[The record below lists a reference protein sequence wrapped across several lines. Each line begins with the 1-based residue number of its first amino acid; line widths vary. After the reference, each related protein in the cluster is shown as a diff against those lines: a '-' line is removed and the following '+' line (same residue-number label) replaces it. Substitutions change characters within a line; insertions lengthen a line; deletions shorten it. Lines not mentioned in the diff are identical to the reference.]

1 MRRFVIII
9 MVLVVSVFLLTAC
22 GNEAPPAESVSPSA
36 AQTQDPAAPAGSPSP
51 ETKPEPKGTIDVA
64 WETGA
69 VTVEY
74 YEGTEIAQTEQEG
87 SLLIQVPQGSYLEKV
102 SIYAPEGKV
111 EIVGVLAAQYDIET
125 VGHDIDIYLPEGTAF
140 HVMLST
146 IRDIFESDFPYD
158 VTMTKHEYIYLTD
171 GVEITLETVIG
182 VARVMVLQ

>member
-1 MRRFVIII
+1 MKRIVTASLVLI
-9 MVLVVSVFLLTAC
+9 MGLLLLTGC
-22 GNEAPPAESVSPSA
+22 GNELSPSETVSPSME
-36 AQTQDPAAPAGSPSP
+36 QTQQPDAVVESPSP
-51 ETKPEPKGTIDVA
+51 EVKPEPEGTIDVV

-74 YEGTEIAQTEQEG
+74 YEGTEIVRTEKEG
-87 SLLIQVPQGSYLEKV
+87 DLLIQVPQGAYLETMT
-102 SIYAPEGKV
+102 IYAPEGKV
-111 EIVGVLAAQYDIET
+111 EVVGVLAAQYDIET

-171 GVEITLETVIG
+171 GVEIKLETVIG
-182 VARVMVLQ
+182 IARVLILN